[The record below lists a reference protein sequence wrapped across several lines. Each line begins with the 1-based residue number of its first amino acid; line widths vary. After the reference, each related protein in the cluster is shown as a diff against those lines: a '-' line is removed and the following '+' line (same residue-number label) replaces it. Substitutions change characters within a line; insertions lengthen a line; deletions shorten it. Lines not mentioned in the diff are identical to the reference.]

1 MRKRWEDAAGQLGAF
16 ESLENAKKAC
26 IAGYNVYD
34 WDGKAVYSA
43 FAGNEQ
49 QTAAGGAESMI
60 WAFLTGKGL
69 NAYAAAGLMGNLFA
83 ESGLKA
89 DNLQNSFNT
98 RLGMT
103 DAEYTAAVDSGSYTN
118 FVRDSAGYGLAQWTY
133 YSRKQALYDYA
144 KAVGASIGSL
154 DMQLAFLWQELQGYK
169 GVISALMAATSVRAA
184 SDAVL
189 TGYEKPEDQSE
200 AVKQRRAAYGQEY
213 YDRYAGTGAAGNA
226 GQGKTEAAKIPFKVK
241 VDITDLRIRAG
252 AGTDFAKTGK
262 YTGIGVFTIVEVK
275 AGEGSAAGWGLLKAY
290 EENRDGWVSLDYCT
304 RL

>member
-1 MRKRWEDAAGQLGAF
+1 
-16 ESLENAKKAC
+16 
-26 IAGYNVYD
+26 
-34 WDGKAVYSA
+34 
-43 FAGNEQ
+43 
-49 QTAAGGAESMI
+49 
-60 WAFLTGKGL
+60 
-69 NAYAAAGLMGNLFA
+69 MGNLFA

-103 DAEYTAAVDSGSYTN
+103 DAEYTAAVDGGSYTN

-144 KAVGASIGSL
+144 KAAGASIGSL

-169 GVISALMAATSVRAA
+169 GVISALMDAMSVRAA

-189 TGYEKPEDQSE
+189 TGYEKPADQSE

-213 YDRYAGTGAAGNA
+213 YDRYAAGTGAGGNTE
-226 GQGKTEAAKIPFKVK
+226 QGKTEAVQVPFKVK
-241 VDITDLRIRAG
+241 VDITDLRIRTG
-252 AGTDFAKTGK
+252 AGTDFEKTGK
-262 YTGIGVFTIVEVK
+262 YTGVGVFTIIEVK

>member
-1 MRKRWEDAAGQLGAF
+1 MNKKQGKPLKMRLF
-16 ESLENAKKAC
+16 FFLVTH
-26 IAGYNVYD
+26 I
-34 WDGKAVYSA
+34 DGKAVHSA

-49 QTAAGGAESMI
+49 QTAAGGAESVI

-98 RLGMT
+98 RLEMT

-133 YSRKQALYDYA
+133 CSRKQALYDYA
-144 KAVGASIGSL
+144 KAAGASIGGL
-154 DMQLAFLWQELQGYK
+154 NMQLAFLWQELQGYK

-189 TGYEKPEDQSE
+189 TGYEKPADQSE

>member
-1 MRKRWEDAAGQLGAF
+1 
-16 ESLENAKKAC
+16 
-26 IAGYNVYD
+26 
-34 WDGKAVYSA
+34 
-43 FAGNEQ
+43 
-49 QTAAGGAESMI
+49 MI
-60 WAFLTGKGL
+60 WSFLTGKGL

-144 KAVGASIGSL
+144 KAAGASIGGL
-154 DMQLAFLWQELQGYK
+154 NMQLAFLWQELQGYK
-169 GVISALMAATSVRAA
+169 GVISALMAATSVWDA

-213 YDRYAGTGAAGNA
+213 YDRYAAGTGAGGNTE
-226 GQGKTEAAKIPFKVK
+226 QGKTEAVQVPFKVK
-241 VDITDLRIRAG
+241 VDITDLRIRTG
-252 AGTDFAKTGK
+252 AGTDFEKTGK
-262 YTGIGVFTIVEVK
+262 YTGVGVFTIVEVK

-290 EENRDGWVSLDYCT
+290 EENKDGWVSLDYCT